1 MRGLGPDGI
10 RSGREVRSFEK
21 GTALMR
27 IRVFLFVFLWMLFQ
41 KGPAVAS
48 DPIRPSERGH
58 MAISEQ
64 SLFNTLKEME
74 SLGNRT
80 TWEKQNEMADALY
93 GRLKKNKG
101 LDVYFHHYPVGNQTY
116 KNVVARIPGKK
127 DPGTVLIFCAHYDSH
142 PDGLVASGRA
152 PGADDNATGVAVL
165 LEGARILAGN
175 PVNNSLEL
183 VFFSNEE
190 QDHKGSKAYVK
201 DLVAQGRI
209 IAGVINI
216 DTIGY
221 AQPSWSVLWQHAQGK
236 GPLGKWLYLTKQA
249 LKKPVYYAMT
259 GFKNPDEI
267 LRIAG
272 RPANAAFVES
282 VYSRLKG
289 TDVGIKKDIGPQC
302 G

>member
-1 MRGLGPDGI
+1 
-10 RSGREVRSFEK
+10 
-21 GTALMR
+21 MR
-27 IRVFLFVFLWMLFQ
+27 IRSLFFVFFWLLIP
-41 KGPAVAS
+41 KDPATAA
-48 DPIRPSERGH
+48 DPVRPPESVPFE
-58 MAISEQ
+58 ISEQ
-64 SLFNTLKEME
+64 SIFNTLKEME
-74 SLGNRT
+74 SFGNRT
-80 TWEKQNEMADALY
+80 TWEKQNDVADYLY
-93 GRLKKNKG
+93 RRLKKNKE
-101 LDVYFHHYPVGNQTY
+101 LDVSFHRYQEGNQTY

-165 LEGARILAGN
+165 LEGARILAGDS
-175 PVNNSLEL
+175 VNNSIEL

-201 DLVAQGRI
+201 DLAAQGRI

-221 AQPSWSVLWQHAQGK
+221 AQPSWSVLWQQAQGK
-236 GPLGKWLYLTKQA
+236 GPLEKWLYLTKQG
-249 LKKPVYYAMT
+249 LKKPVYYLQT

-267 LRIAG
+267 LLIAG
-272 RPANAAFVES
+272 RPANATFVES

-289 TDVGIKKDIGPQC
+289 ARTGIKKDIGPQC